1 MYNFITK
8 VKEILF
14 STFLVLTCVWILF
27 ALSFQLYGVYLI
39 STNQDEKMTQ
49 ITNEISWRIDG
60 TFKDNPE
67 NIWYKK

>member
-1 MYNFITK
+1 MEKFFVKTK
-8 VKEILF
+8 EVLY
-14 STFLVLTCVWILF
+14 STFLVLTGVWILF